1 MCLELSAST
10 EGRTAGLCCWAP
22 YTLGAHS
29 QYFPQGREIRHS
41 PFVGETSTVQTW
53 EERALTGKDSGEAVL
68 RAIGSSELEEKMRI
82 VTSEQNRSFGVGLK
96 SVQAGLTGLFT
107 SFICVLSTKVRL
119 WLNHTREL

>member
-1 MCLELSAST
+1 MCLELSPST

-96 SVQAGLTGLFT
+96 SVQAGLTYRSLHF
-107 SFICVLSTKVRL
+107 FHLCPF
-119 WLNHTREL
+119 N